1 MNAINNKP
9 DRTNPSSIQSHL
21 ATTNPVSTLADEIT
35 LPYNFTLSAT
45 APANLPGPTLFW
57 SVKSRDMYRQG
68 RLGDPVK
75 FSLRNGNLVYDN
87 FEVGF
92 GPYVTVPAESMLER
106 PGRGWDFYVQSG
118 MQLRLIA
125 QGRFVCASFQKGKLI
140 THDRKYERY

>member
-1 MNAINNKP
+1 
-9 DRTNPSSIQSHL
+9 
-21 ATTNPVSTLADEIT
+21 
-35 LPYNFTLSAT
+35 
-45 APANLPGPTLFW
+45 
-57 SVKSRDMYRQG
+57 MYRQG